1 MSDNTRQ
8 LFVKRLNEI
17 MEMRGITQADIC
29 VALDVSSAI
38 VSNWCTGK
46 KMPRI
51 DKVQRLSELLNVPMS
66 ALLQED
72 GMQNVIDGDRL
83 EALHQNPRLGLLFD
97 RQRRMSE
104 KDIEAMLSIADAILR
119 ERDHDD

>member
-1 MSDNTRQ
+1 MSDNTRE

-17 MEMRGITQADIC
+17 MEMRGVSQADIC

-51 DKVQRLSELLNVPMS
+51 DKVQRIAELLNVPMS
-66 ALLQED
+66 ALLMED
-72 GMQNVIDGDRL
+72 GMQNVIDSDRL
-83 EALHQNPRLGLLFD
+83 EALHQNPRLGMLFD

-104 KDIEAMLSIADAILR
+104 KDIEAMLAIANSILR
-119 ERDHDD
+119 ERDNDN

>member
-1 MSDNTRQ
+1 MSDSTRE

-17 MEMRGITQADIC
+17 MEMRGVSQADIC

-51 DKVQRLSELLNVPMS
+51 DKVQRIAELLNVPMS
-66 ALLQED
+66 ALLMED
-72 GMQNVIDGDRL
+72 GMQNVIDSDRL
-83 EALHQNPRLGLLFD
+83 EALHQNPRLGMLFD

-104 KDIEAMLSIADAILR
+104 KDIEAMLAIANSILR
-119 ERDHDD
+119 ERDNDN